1 MIEDCVV
8 EDEQHL
14 VDLIKLNLE
23 MEGMKVTVYSDGIE
37 AKLHFEHSLRFD
49 LIILDVMLPN
59 YSGFDLCKQIRDVS
73 DVPILFLSAKGTTQ
87 DRIKGLKLGANDYL
101 PKPFDL
107 EELLLRIHVL
117 TSKPEVKLNTLTLAE
132 KTIHWDS
139 YEVLNAYGEVI
150 HSFSKKEAALL
161 EFFIQNEGKVVSRN
175 EILDHVWGKDQFP
188 TSRTIDNF
196 VLSFRKLF
204 ESNNSKELKHFHS
217 VRGVGYKF
225 TF

>member
-1 MIEDCVV
+1 MIEVCLV
-8 EDEQHL
+8 EDEQNL

-23 MEGMKVTVYSDGIE
+23 MEGMKVTVFTDGIE
-37 AKLHFEHSLRFD
+37 AKLNFEHSLKFD

-59 YSGFDLCKQIRDVS
+59 YSGFDLCKQIREVS
-73 DVPILFLSAKGTTQ
+73 DLPILFLSAKGTTQ

-101 PKPFDL
+101 AKPFDL
-107 EELLLRIHVL
+107 EELLLRINVL
-117 TSKPEVKLNTLTLAE
+117 TQKQEHKKDYVALSN
-132 KTIHWDS
+132 KTIHWGS
-139 YEVLNAYGEVI
+139 YEVMDKEGKIV

-161 EFFIQNEGKVVSRN
+161 EYFIQNEGKVVSRN

-196 VLSFRKLF
+196 VLTFRKLF
-204 ESNNSKELKHFHS
+204 EPNDSKTMKHFHS

>member
-1 MIEDCVV
+1 M
-8 EDEQHL
+8 EDEQNL

-139 YEVLNAYGEVI
+139 YEVLNAHGEVI

>member
-1 MIEDCVV
+1 MIEVCLV
-8 EDEQHL
+8 EDEQNL

-59 YSGFDLCKQIRDVS
+59 YSGFDLCKQIREVS

-139 YEVLNAYGEVI
+139 YEVLNAHGEVI

>member
-1 MIEDCVV
+1 M
-8 EDEQHL
+8 EDEQNL

-117 TSKPEVKLNTLTLAE
+117 TSKPEVKMNTLTLAE

-139 YEVLNAYGEVI
+139 YEVLNAHGEVI

>member
-1 MIEDCVV
+1 M
-8 EDEQHL
+8 EDEQNL

>member
-1 MIEDCVV
+1 MIEVCLV
-8 EDEQHL
+8 EDEQNL
-14 VDLIKLNLE
+14 VDLITLNLE

-59 YSGFDLCKQIRDVS
+59 YSGFDLCKQIRKVS

-139 YEVLNAYGEVI
+139 YEVLNTNGEVI